1 MPNLYR
7 IKEKLDNV
15 FHIGLACFFGIVIA
29 SGIWCFVTG
38 HSTKDRLPNFW
49 AYPMLVVAVI
59 TALSRAVTL
68 LLNKLVKPISRA
80 TFEEKLS
87 ILEECGIKL
96 AEPFTVDY
104 LLKSYSRADYEKAGF
119 EKLLVGLGTTEE
131 QEPYRNLCV
140 NLWHFDTEC
149 IEDDGDYKKIAER
162 MAEMTKGSLRFE
174 NVRDSVDIEKEK
186 ASLSFSFNGQDIKIN
201 CKVEDDWVD
210 TAVFNQFV
218 NLLKQADPSKVYI
231 YYDLGGQDCIIG
243 CVTKKELKRLNDY
256 GIDFGLLSC

>member
-15 FHIGLACFFGIVIA
+15 FHISLACFFAIVIA
-29 SGIWCFVTG
+29 SGIWCFATG
-38 HSTKDRLPNFW
+38 HSTRARLPNFW

-59 TALSRAVTL
+59 TVLSRAAAFL
-68 LLNKLVKPISRA
+68 LDKLVKPLSCGKL
-80 TFEEKLS
+80 EEKLS

-96 AEPFTVDY
+96 AAPFTVND
-104 LLKSYSRADYEKAGF
+104 LLESYSRADYEKAGF
-119 EKLLVGLGTTEE
+119 EKLLIVLGITEE
-131 QEPYRNLCV
+131 QEPYRNHCV
-140 NLWHFDTEC
+140 NLWYFDTEC

-162 MAEMTKGSLRFE
+162 MAEMTQGSLWFE
-174 NVRDSVDIEKEK
+174 NVRDSVDIENEK
-186 ASLSFSFNGQDIKIN
+186 ASLSFSFNGQEIEID

-243 CVTKKELKRLNDY
+243 CVTKKELKRLNNYD
-256 GIDFGLLSC
+256 INFEPLS